1 MSLSILPQ
9 SFIAIFTI
17 LFAIG
22 SICMTVINT
31 TILHGVGVGIFAG
44 LGAVCADTVYI
55 VLASLIMYALKTI
68 LQSNTVIVVGICGGL
83 FLYYLAYKFW
93 YFKPASRGKRVH
105 SDRLKSFVALFSLT
119 LTGPTTII
127 SYSVVFLSFLGNESF
142 DALSAIIGGFMGTFL
157 FYLMVV
163 SVVSII
169 RKKINEKKIII
180 LNKTA
185 TIIIA
190 TMATLL
196 IIRNLRVLFA

>member
-1 MSLSILPQ
+1 MSLSILLQ
-9 SFIAIFTI
+9 SFIATFTI

-22 SICMTVINT
+22 PICMTVINT
-31 TILHGVGVGIFAG
+31 TILHGFGVGIFAG
-44 LGAVCADTVYI
+44 LGVVCGDLVYI
-55 VLASLIMYALKTI
+55 IVASLTMYALETV
-68 LQSNTVIVVGICGGL
+68 LQSNIVVVVGICGAL

-93 YFKPASRGKRVH
+93 HYKPASRGKRVH
-105 SDRLKSFVALFSLT
+105 SDRWKSFLALFSIT

-127 SYSVVFLSFLGNESF
+127 SYSAVFSSFLGNANF

-185 TIIIA
+185 TIII
-190 TMATLL
+190 TIMATLL
-196 IIRNLRVLFA
+196 IIRNVRVLFA